1 MISSDPDVI
10 QYLEAN
16 ADRIKNASGELS
28 PLNTSKV
35 VGIHNRITAREY
47 EIDTEKLAAKLLL
60 LETKIEF

>member
-28 PLNTSKV
+28 ALNTSKI

>member
-28 PLNTSKV
+28 ALNTSKI

-47 EIDTEKLAAKLLL
+47 KIDTEKLATKLLS
-60 LETKIEF
+60 LEAKIEF